1 MRVSEHE
8 QGSPGWFAARCGI
21 PTASSFSR
29 IITEKTGQKA
39 KAIEKYINQLVGER
53 GTGRWKFTPDTPA
66 TRHGKENEPI
76 ARKYYEFLYDTEVF
90 EIGLCLHDD
99 LDAGAS
105 PDGLIGDDGLLEIKC
120 PYEADIH
127 IGYLRDGV
135 LPGIYKQQVMGQLW
149 VTEREWCDFFSYH
162 KDFEPLKVRVYRDE
176 KFISSLAQYVAEM
189 LEEVEELTEKYK
201 RKDK

>member
-21 PTASSFSR
+21 PTASSFDR
-29 IITEKTGQKA
+29 IITAKTGKKA
-39 KAIEKYINQLVGER
+39 AAIDKYINQLVGER
-53 GTGRWKFTPDTPA
+53 GTGRWQFTPDTPA
-66 TRHGKENEPI
+66 TRHGKEHEPI
-76 ARKYYEFLYDTEVF
+76 ARKYYEFLFDTEVF

-120 PYEADIH
+120 PFATDVH

-135 LPGIYKQQVMGQLW
+135 LPDIYKAQVMGQLW

-162 KDFEPLKVRVYRDE
+162 TDFEPLKVRVYRDE

>member
-8 QGSPGWFAARCGI
+8 QGTPGWFAARCGI

-29 IITEKTGQKA
+29 IITEKTGKKA
-39 KAIEKYINQLVGER
+39 AAIEKYINQLVGER
-53 GTGRWKFTPDTPA
+53 GTGRWKITPDTPA
-66 TRHGKENEPI
+66 TRHGKEHEPI

-120 PYEADIH
+120 PYEDDIH

-162 KDFEPLKVRVYRDE
+162 TVFEPLRVRVYRDE
-176 KFISSLAQYVAEM
+176 KYISSLAQYVAEM

>member
-8 QGSPGWFAARCGI
+8 QGSPGWFTARCGI
-21 PTASSFSR
+21 PTASSFDR
-29 IITEKTGQKA
+29 IITAKTGKKA
-39 KAIEKYINQLVGER
+39 AAIEKYINQLVGER
-53 GTGRWKFTPDTPA
+53 GTGRWQFTPETPA
-66 TRHGKENEPI
+66 TRHGKEHEPI
-76 ARKYYEFLYDTEVF
+76 ARKYYEFLHDTEVF

-120 PYEADIH
+120 PFATDIH
-127 IGYLRDGV
+127 IGYLRGKV
-135 LPGIYKQQVMGQLW
+135 LPDIYRAQVMGQLW

-162 KDFEPLKVRVYRDE
+162 TDFEPLKVRVYRDE
-176 KFISSLAQYVAEM
+176 KFISSLAQYVEEM
-189 LEEVEELTEKYK
+189 LEQIEELTEKYK